1 MPLTKRF
8 ERYVVELS
16 LELQRRH
23 LQASPDDCEEV
34 ALGVIDIYFCLGQF
48 ARAGIKSNINTQ
60 QSKTNQTTS
69 V

>member
-8 ERYVVELS
+8 ERHVVELS

-23 LQASPDDCEEV
+23 LQASPDDCQEV
-34 ALGVIDIYFCLGQF
+34 ALGVIDIFF
-48 ARAGIKSNINTQ
+48 AWDSLRGLELNPTLICN
-60 QSKTNQTTS
+60 NQTTS